1 MPIRYKID
9 VLAALKA
16 AGFTTYKIRQTGL
29 INQTALQRIREGKM
43 ISWEQL
49 ASICGA
55 LNLQPGDLVEYV
67 PDDLPQD

>member
-49 ASICGA
+49 ASICDA